1 MDFWLLAQPKL
12 IMEGIRLVLI
22 KNAFLQADQIFNSDF
37 SIRSHSFNSGLFAEE
52 LKIILFHL
60 ILKYRVKKEK
70 MDRKESR

>member
-12 IMEGIRLVLI
+12 IMEGIVLI

-52 LKIILFHL
+52 LKIILCS
-60 ILKYRVKKEK
+60 I
-70 MDRKESR
+70 